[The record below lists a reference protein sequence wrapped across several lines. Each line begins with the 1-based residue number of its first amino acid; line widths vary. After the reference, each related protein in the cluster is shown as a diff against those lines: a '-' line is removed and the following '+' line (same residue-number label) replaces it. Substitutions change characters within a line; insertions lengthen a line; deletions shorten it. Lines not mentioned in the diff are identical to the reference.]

1 MRLRVRFQK
10 LGKVRWTSHRDVARM
25 WERACRRVRL
35 PLAWTGGFS
44 PRPKLSFGLA
54 LPTGAESL
62 AEYLD
67 LELVPDAEADAEGLP
82 ALLGPALPVGVDV
95 TAVAAVDPRAPSLQ
109 EEVDSCTWRLGF
121 VPGTDLP
128 TVVDLAVLVDRALAS
143 SSLLVERERKG
154 RLSVDDVRPAILAL
168 EAVVTADGEPELEA
182 LLATRPRALR
192 PHELLRALDPAL
204 EATRVCRTHQWI
216 ERDGLREEPLVVAP
230 HATWA
235 RAQ

>member
-1 MRLRVRFQK
+1 MSKRLRVRFQK

-25 WERACRRVRL
+25 WERAGRRVRL

-44 PRPKLSFGLA
+44 PRPKFSFGLA

-67 LELVPDAEADAEGLP
+67 LELVADAAVDVEALP

-95 TAVAAVDPRAPSLQ
+95 TAVAAVDERAPSLQ
-109 EEVDSCTWRLGF
+109 EDVDSCTWRLGF
-121 VPGTDLP
+121 APGTDLP
-128 TVVDLAVLVDRALAS
+128 TVVDRALAS

-168 EAVVTADGEPELEA
+168 EAVTTAEGEHELEA

-192 PHELLRALDPAL
+192 PLELLRALDPDL

-216 ERDGLREEPLVVAP
+216 ERDGLRKEPLAAAP
-230 HATWA
+230 HAVGA

>member
-25 WERACRRVRL
+25 WERACRRIQL
-35 PLAWTGGFS
+35 PLAYTGGFS

-67 LELVPDAEADAEGLP
+67 LEVASDAVVDIDGLP
-82 ALLGPALPVGVDV
+82 ARLSPALPAGVDV
-95 TAVAAVDPRAPSLQ
+95 AAVAAVDPKAPSLQ
-109 EEVDSCTWRLGF
+109 EDVVSCEWRLG
-121 VPGTDLP
+121 VAPGGDLP
-128 TVVDLAVLVDRALAS
+128 VVVDLAALVDRALAS

-168 EAVVTADGEPELEA
+168 SAEATAGGEPELEA

-192 PHELLRALDPAL
+192 PQELLRALGPDL
-204 EATRVCRTHQWI
+204 EAPRVCRTHQWI
-216 ERDGLREEPLVVAP
+216 ERDGLREEPLAVAP
-230 HATWA
+230 HAVGA

>member
-25 WERACRRVRL
+25 WERGCRRIQL

-67 LELVPDAEADAEGLP
+67 MELAPDVVVDVDGLA
-82 ALLGPALPVGVDV
+82 ALLSPALPMGVDV
-95 TAVAAVDPRAPSLQ
+95 TAVAEVDPKAPSLQ
-109 EEVDSCTWRLGF
+109 EDVVSCTWRLGF
-121 VPGTDLP
+121 AAG
-128 TVVDLAVLVDRALAS
+128 VDLAVLVDRALAS

-154 RLSVDDVRPAILAL
+154 RLSVDDVRPAILTL
-168 EAVVTADGEPELEA
+168 DAVVTAEGEPELEA
-182 LLATRPRALR
+182 LLATQPRALR
-192 PHELLRALDPAL
+192 PQELLRALDPAL
-204 EATRVCRTHQWI
+204 ETTRVCRTHQWI
-216 ERDGLREEPLVVAP
+216 ERDGLHQEPLVAAP
-230 HATWA
+230 HAVGA

>member
-1 MRLRVRFQK
+1 MTRLRVRFQK
-10 LGKVRWTSHRDVARM
+10 LGLVRWTSHRDVARM
-25 WERACRRVRL
+25 WERACRRVQL
-35 PLAWTGGFS
+35 PVAWTGGFS

-67 LELVPDAEADAEGLP
+67 LELASEADVDLDGLP
-82 ALLGPALPVGVDV
+82 ARLTPALPAGVDV
-95 TAVAAVDPRAPSLQ
+95 TAAAVVASTPSGGRAPSLQ
-109 EEVDSCTWRLGF
+109 EDVDSCGWRVGF
-121 VPGTDLP
+121 APG
-128 TVVDLAVLVDRALAS
+128 VDLAALADRALAS

-168 EAVVTADGEPELEA
+168 SAVVTAEGEPELEA

-192 PHELLRALDPAL
+192 PQELLRALDPDL
-204 EATRVCRTHQWI
+204 EGTRVCRTHQWI
-216 ERDGLREEPLVVAP
+216 ERDGLREEPLAVAP
-230 HATWA
+230 HAAWA

>member
-25 WERACRRVRL
+25 WERACRRIQL
-35 PLAWTGGFS
+35 PLAYTGGFS

-67 LELVPDAEADAEGLP
+67 LELAPDEVVDVDDLP
-82 ALLGPALPVGVDV
+82 ARLSPALPAGVDV
-95 TAVAAVDPRAPSLQ
+95 TAVAVVDPKAPSLQ
-109 EEVDSCTWRLGF
+109 EDVASCTWRIGF
-121 VPGTDLP
+121 APGVDLP
-128 TVVDLAVLVDRALAS
+128 TFVDRALAS
-143 SSLLVERERKG
+143 ASLLVERERKG
-154 RLSVDDVRPAILAL
+154 RLSVDDVRPAMLAL
-168 EAVVTADGEPELEA
+168 SAGTTTGGEPELEA

-192 PHELLRALDPAL
+192 PQELLRALDPDL

-216 ERDGLREEPLVVAP
+216 ERDGLPQEPLAVAP
-230 HATWA
+230 HAACA
-235 RAQ
+235 RAS